1 MKTSRILL
9 VLVLGILAVPFLIDY
24 AVALEREGT
33 PAAVSIIADWR
44 GDYPVSELRRLPV
57 DQQSTSLGYLGD
69 AQSFAGVWNAF
80 KPGEDVP
87 VVDFNQQLVLFAR
100 NLRFF
105 NRVGIAKVL
114 VAKGVVNV
122 LVMETMSAMP
132 IEGKVGMALAVIPR
146 QGVKF
151 IDSGSLQIP
160 VLGGV
165 AGLNK
170 DPLNTTYLI
179 EGSQVALRDGR
190 YEGAVV
196 PDSAT
201 RPRTQVSGVPTY
213 GNLDGDGD
221 EDAAL
226 LLTHDPGGSGTFSYI
241 AAALNEN
248 GHYLGTNALLVGDRI
263 IPIELEIK
271 NSSIR
276 FRYLDRGS
284 KEPMSA
290 ESTLDRS
297 VSISLK
303 NDRLV
308 ALQPMAATE
317 QVVAGW
323 VTMGHE
329 VRKFEPCNSP
339 GEHWLLGTSPVL
351 AEIAAE
357 YKSARPVAKPY
368 TPLFMVLAGRSAK
381 PPADGFGADY
391 PVAFE
396 ASQIVAVRGAGSCQ
410 SENIVVAAPLPGKSI
425 RSPLKIR
432 GRARGSWF
440 FEGDFPV
447 ILEDRAGTVIASGF
461 VAATDEWM
469 TKEFV
474 PFEGTLESKK
484 PSGVESG
491 FLVFKKDNPSDC
503 KELDAEMGFF
513 VFLQ

>member
-1 MKTSRILL
+1 MFSAL
-9 VLVLGILAVPFLIDY
+9 VLWIM
-24 AVALEREGT
+24 ALLML
-33 PAAVSIIADWR
+33 VSSSGASVRGQEPTTLRIIADWR
-44 GDYPVSELRRLPV
+44 GDYPVSELRRLPAE
-57 DQQSTSLGYLGD
+57 QQSTSSGYLGD

-114 VAKGVVNV
+114 VTEGVANV
-122 LVMETMSAMP
+122 LVMETMSALP
-132 IEGKVGMALAVIPR
+132 IEDKIGMALAVVPR
-146 QGVKF
+146 QGVEF
-151 IDSGSLQIP
+151 IDTGNLQIP
-160 VLGGV
+160 VPPGV
-165 AGLNK
+165 SSLNEA
-170 DPLNTTYLI
+170 PLNTTYII
-179 EGSQVALRDGR
+179 EGSQVALRDGC
-190 YEGAVV
+190 YEGTVV

-201 RPRTQVSGVPTY
+201 KTRTQVSGAPTY
-213 GNLDGDGD
+213 GDLDGDGD

-226 LLTHDPGGSGTFSYI
+226 LLTHDPGGSGTFTYV
-241 AAALNEN
+241 AAALNVD
-248 GHYLGTNALLVGDRI
+248 GHYQGTHAVLVGDRI
-263 IPIELEIK
+263 IPLELEVKGSHI
-271 NSSIR
+271 
-276 FRYLDRGS
+276 FVRYLDRGF

-290 ESTLDRS
+290 EPTVDRS
-297 VSISLK
+297 VSMSLK
-303 NDRLV
+303 NGQLEM
-308 ALQPMAATE
+308 LKPLSATE
-317 QVVAGW
+317 QIVPGW

-329 VRKFEPCNSP
+329 VRRFQPCNSP
-339 GEHWLLGTSPVL
+339 DEHWLSGTSPAL

-357 YKSARPVAKPY
+357 YKRARRVARPY
-368 TPLFMVLAGRSAK
+368 TPLFMVLAGRSVK

-391 PVAFE
+391 PAAFD
-396 ASQIVAVRGAGSCQ
+396 ASQIVSVRAAGSCQ
-410 SENIVVAAPLPGKSI
+410 SENIVVAAPLPGESI

-447 ILEDRAGTVIASGF
+447 ALQDRAGTVIASGF

-474 PFEGTLESKK
+474 PFEGTLEFKK
-484 PSGVESG
+484 PSGVDSG

-503 KELDAEMGFF
+503 KKLDAEMGFL